1 MKQRGCICL
10 FAKPPVPGR
19 VKTRLIPVLGS
30 DGAAELATA
39 FLEDSWIAL
48 SEFPWAQLVLAST
61 DETLQ
66 DPLGDRAEVWLQGEG
81 DLGARLERVLGRAL
95 QDHPFA
101 IAVGADSPG
110 LPHRF
115 LDEARVALAR
125 VDAVIGPSDDG
136 GFYLLGLR
144 ECPKGLLSGIP
155 WSAPT
160 TCLETI
166 AKLQAAGLTVHILDN
181 WFDVDTAED
190 LERLRAL
197 LGAKQIEAPNTKRSL
212 EAHASNSSEDTPL
225 RCSVIIPALN
235 EREYLPQTLLALE
248 KQEWIHEVIVAD
260 GGSTDGTREW
270 LAAQTFARV
279 VDAPAG
285 KGNQLNAGAQ
295 AATGEVLLFLHA
307 DCQLPPEAGD
317 SVASALRSQDA
328 AGGCFEVR
336 FTGNKSRSLKVVAAG
351 INLRARLSAAA
362 TGDQGI
368 FVRRETFERIGGCP
382 DWPLFEDV
390 EVVRRIKTI
399 GKFAVLRS
407 KLEVSPRRH
416 LARGV
421 FRTVLLIYALRVAY
435 WLGVSPFTLKK
446 WFDDARLQAQPS
458 AKVESAPER
467 VS

>member
-19 VKTRLIPVLGS
+19 VKTRLIPILGS
-30 DGAAELATA
+30 GGAAKLARA
-39 FLEDSWIAL
+39 FLQDSWTAL
-48 SEFPWAQLVLAST
+48 SEFPWAQVVLAST
-61 DETLQ
+61 EETLQ
-66 DPLGDRAEVWLQGEG
+66 DRLGNRAEVWLQGEG
-81 DLGARLERVLGRAL
+81 DLGARLERILARAL

-115 LDEARVALAR
+115 LDEARVALTR

-136 GFYLLGLR
+136 GFCLLGLR
-144 ECPKGLLSGIP
+144 RFERGLLSGIP

-166 AKLQAAGLTVHILDN
+166 ARLQAAGLTVHILDN

-197 LGAKQIEAPNTKRSL
+197 LGTKQIEAPNTKRLL
-212 EAHASNSSEDTPL
+212 EGPANNSSEDTPL
-225 RCSVIIPALN
+225 RCSVIIPTLN
-235 EREYLPQTLLALE
+235 ERESLPQALLALE
-248 KQEWIHEVIVAD
+248 TQEWIHEVIVAD

-285 KGNQLNAGAQ
+285 KGAQLNAGAR

-307 DCQLPPEAGD
+307 DCELPPEAGH
-317 SVASALRSQDA
+317 SIASALRSQDA
-328 AGGCFEVR
+328 AGGCFEVH
-336 FTGNKSRSLKVVAAG
+336 FTANKSRSLKVVAAG
-351 INLRARLSAAA
+351 INFRARLTAAA

-368 FVRRETFERIGGCP
+368 FVRRKAFERIGGCP

-390 EVVRRIKTI
+390 QLVRRIKTI
-399 GKFAVLRS
+399 GKFVVLRS
-407 KLEVSPRRH
+407 KLAVSPRRH

-435 WLGVSPFTLKK
+435 WFGVSPFTLKK
-446 WFDDARLQAQPS
+446 WFDDSRPSISPIPDPQP
-458 AKVESAPER
+458 APER
-467 VS
+467 HA